1 MCNLN
6 HVKERYKKKIM
17 LLGHVYWYEHLVCP
31 NITQFLR
38 LPLYRKINE
47 AFQHG
52 SLGREITEFLVHPVI
67 IFTHWHYCSLHLVV
81 GNFGQKILLLQFHRM
96 RKSRLQPR
104 RGDAQFCSIPFNS
117 LQFFSIPFNS
127 LQFCSI
133 PFNSFQF
140 FQHFGLRSGAALSI
154 SLHRFQILIL

>member
-1 MCNLN
+1 
-6 HVKERYKKKIM
+6 M
-17 LLGHVYWYEHLVCP
+17 LLGNVHWYEHLVCP

-127 LQFCSI
+127 LQFFTI
-133 PFNSFQF
+133 LFNSFQF
-140 FQHFGLRSGAALSI
+140 FTILFNSFQFLSI
-154 SLHRFQILIL
+154 LYNSVQFLSNLFNFFSLLV

>member
-1 MCNLN
+1 
-6 HVKERYKKKIM
+6 M
-17 LLGHVYWYEHLVCP
+17 LLGRVYWYEHLVCP

-67 IFTHWHYCSLHLVV
+67 IFTHWHCCSLHLVV

-127 LQFCSI
+127 LLFFTILYNC
-133 PFNSFQF
+133 FQF
-140 FQHFGLRSGAALSI
+140 LSI
-154 SLHRFQILIL
+154 LYNSVQFLSILYNSVQFLSILFNFFSISV